1 LLPFFQRWI
10 HRWILEGANPIIWY
24 ERILPIPEMGSRGK
38 EKNAEFF
45 SNEGD
50 LEESRPCASIRETR
64 RSMKKYPII
73 ALCLLFGMGLTVAE
87 RCEGQTVEIFPPE
100 LNRVPISTL
109 GSGRYWQQLR
119 IVLDHADAASDSVV
133 SVAMPAGIVVADTDG
148 DDRVDEEVRVVYDP
162 VESEI
167 PGFVVSPATTPV
179 HIVLKSSRPAA
190 SGGVIYLQ
198 FPIVVTAVP
207 SKLQVDYGRVE
218 FAFPIEVD
226 QVKGPRLNLVVQEE
240 FSALAA
246 MDLVRL
252 NPVFAQGS
260 DTTTTA
266 LGTFFPEEARVLLQP
281 PPDLVFDGGV
291 GTLSNLLNAN
301 TSGIEDGLDDN
312 DTQYRFFWS
321 TTANLEVVDE
331 AVEIEAL
338 VIGVDG
344 EKLYLEQERGERAVR
359 LLTRDLPAGTYYLYI
374 TSPLTGKIPLA
385 RSRGLVVRH
394 EPVILQL
401 GPGDADIT
409 LDSGRLLNL
418 RGEATGEGQ
427 ESAEIE
433 FAVIDHDDEVGVG
446 LFYSESEELET
457 TVIQLDEQGVSGIGG
472 AFPIPGGQ
480 GLEETGTSFTW
491 NIVEPELIAA
501 GDYYIYA
508 AVSDGKTHSLRR
520 SEGQVKVRHSPFLR
534 LDALNDEV
542 VSGADTIV
550 TGGVEPQRFVTFTWG
565 RSGFSGDEDVDDDA
579 RISLYYS
586 PIPAVTPLQPEGW
599 SLPGGVDE
607 FLATLGDQVQSIA
620 TDIAEDPDRRQD
632 NQYVWDLWQLEEDEV
647 PEEGKVLYVYGI
659 IEDAFSRR
667 LVQLNGGR
675 LNDAAARLVFDHPPA
690 LRLVQPVA
698 NVVLRPDRSGRIA
711 WEDIDLDGD
720 ARLRV
725 LLSQADLGP
734 IADYAE
740 VVAGGAI
747 VVNAEA
753 GKADPAV
760 DPEWDLSENDPI
772 DHLDIRVD
780 ELGIDNGTY
789 YPYVAITDGQFDTGT
804 LAWGGGS
811 EIEVQGVGEAVA
823 GDESIRVLP
832 QVFTVGTAGGRQ
844 ISEVRI
850 DADGEMVDLV
860 LVTLRVDAS
869 LFAVA
874 DQDSLREG
882 VQPFVVGDGFSRAR
896 MVTNRTVETE
906 DGGLQLV
913 LEYFEPTAASI
924 SGLDGEKA
932 LATFTLVALEQ
943 EGLAIVE
950 LESDGNGEGLSR
962 LERDGQLVAAPPP
975 GQVAEGTLVA
985 GRGLVRGKV
994 ELEGRSDMT
1003 AVVDVSLRQR
1013 GRYAD
1018 VPDALF
1024 EVNDAVPEREG
1035 VQIQLAEDGSFELTQ
1050 VPIGRL
1056 DVHLHLDGYLDGWIA
1071 GLDLY
1076 PAQIVEDQVVELFGG
1091 DVAGYLDV
1099 DGSSL
1104 PDNEVT
1110 LADWDYVASF
1120 YGAAAGDGEEVGR
1133 ADITADGVIDIKD
1146 LSLVGANYR
1155 DRGPQPVYK
1164 EGIGEAG
1171 EVLLSLH
1178 GRVEE
1183 VVQGQVVELAVRGQG
1198 MRGIRA
1204 FELELR
1210 YAEGDW
1216 AMVGQETTGGL
1227 SAQRGDARGWLT
1239 AAVLPGRERD
1249 FSSAEELVVWRL
1261 RALRTGAAA
1270 PMLQPRTFLDRW
1282 EGEVAARLLEE
1293 RSAEVLPTAFVL
1305 EQNYPNPFNP
1315 KTTIPFAVPA
1325 IAEVR
1330 LEVFDIL
1337 GQRVAVLWDGE
1348 VAAGEHRLHWDGRDA
1363 KGRMLGSGVY
1373 LYRLQLPQG
1382 GIQIKRMLLVR

>member
-1 LLPFFQRWI
+1 MVLEDSPAPKVGR
-10 HRWILEGANPIIWY
+10 RAEGAH
-24 ERILPIPEMGSRGK
+24 
-38 EKNAEFF
+38 AEFF
-45 SNEGD
+45 STEGD
-50 LEESRPCASIRETR
+50 LEESRPCSSIRETR

-73 ALCLLFGMGLTVAE
+73 ALCLFLGIGLTMAE
-87 RCEGQTVEIFPPE
+87 KCEGQAVEIFPPE
-100 LNRVPISTL
+100 LNRVPISAL

-133 SVAMPAGIVVADTDG
+133 SVVMPLGISVVDTDG
-148 DDRVDEEVRVVYDP
+148 DGRMAEEVRVVYEP
-162 VESEI
+162 VGSEI
-167 PGFVVSPATTPV
+167 PGIVVSPATTALR
-179 HIVLKSSRPAA
+179 IVLHSARPAA
-190 SGGVIYLQ
+190 AGGTIYLQ
-198 FPIVVTAVP
+198 FPIITQFSIITAEP
-207 SKLQVDYGRVE
+207 PPVDVNYGRVE
-218 FAFPIEVD
+218 FAAPSERDLEVGPT
-226 QVKGPRLNLVVQEE
+226 VKLIAHGE
-240 FSALAA
+240 FDALAS
-246 MDLVRL
+246 MDLVRF
-252 NPVFAQGS
+252 NPVLAQGV

-266 LGTFFPEEARVLLQP
+266 LGAVFPDEGQVLLQP
-281 PPDLVFDGGV
+281 PPDLVFDAGV

-301 TSGIEDGLDDN
+301 TPGIEDGFDDN
-312 DTQYRFFWS
+312 DTQYRLFWS
-321 TTANLEVVDE
+321 SSPNLTTVDGD
-331 AVEIEAL
+331 AEIEAM
-338 VIGVDG
+338 VVVGEEEEVYFEG
-344 EKLYLEQERGERAVR
+344 EKGERAVR
-359 LLTRDLPAGTYYLYI
+359 LLTRDIPAGIYYLYI
-374 TSPLTGKIPLA
+374 TSPLTGDIPLA
-385 RSRGLVVRH
+385 RSRAIDIRH
-394 EPVILQL
+394 EPVILRL
-401 GPGDADIT
+401 GPSDADIT

-446 LFYSESEELET
+446 LFYSERGDLET
-457 TVIQLDEQGVSGIGG
+457 TVIVLDEQGVSSIGG

-480 GLEETGTSFTW
+480 GLEETRTSFAW
-491 NIVEPELIAA
+491 NIVEPELVAA
-501 GDYYIYA
+501 GDYYVYA
-508 AVSDGKTHSLRR
+508 AASDGETHSLRR
-520 SEGQVKVRHSPFLR
+520 SERQVRVRHSPFLR

-542 VSGADTIV
+542 ISGADTIV

-565 RSGFSGDEDVDDDA
+565 RRGFGGDEDVDDDA

-586 PIPAVTPLQPEGW
+586 PIPAITPLQSEGW

-607 FLATLGDQVQSIA
+607 FLATLGDQVRSIA

-632 NQYVWDLWQLEEDEV
+632 NQYVWDLWQLEENEV
-647 PEEGKVLYVYGI
+647 PEEGTVFYVYGI

-675 LNDAAARLVFDHPPA
+675 LNDAASRLVFNHPPA

-698 NVVLRPDRSGRIA
+698 NVVLQPDRSGRIA
-711 WEDIDLDGD
+711 WEDVDLDGD

-725 LLSQADLGP
+725 LLSQVDLGP

-747 VVNAEA
+747 VVNAEE

-760 DPEWDLSENDPI
+760 DPERDLSENDPT

-780 ELGIDNGTY
+780 ELKIGNGTY
-789 YPYVAITDGQFDTGT
+789 FPYVAITDERFDTGA
-804 LAWGGGS
+804 LAWRGGG
-811 EIEVQGVGEAVA
+811 EIEVQGVGEAGA

-832 QVFTVGTAGGRQ
+832 QVFTVGTEGGRQ
-844 ISEVRI
+844 VSEVRI
-850 DADGEMVDLV
+850 DAGGERVDLV

-869 LFAVA
+869 FFDVA

-882 VQPFVVGDGFSRAR
+882 VQPFVIGENFSLAR
-896 MVTNRTVETE
+896 LVTNRAVQTG

-913 LEYFEPTAASI
+913 LEYFEPTAANI
-924 SGLDGEKA
+924 PGLDGESA
-932 LATFTLVALEQ
+932 LATFTLIALKQ

-950 LESDGNGEGLSR
+950 LESDGNGGGLSR

-975 GQVAEGTLVA
+975 GPVAEGTLVV

-1003 AVVDVSLRQR
+1003 AAIEVSLRQR
-1013 GRYAD
+1013 GRYVD
-1018 VPDALF
+1018 VQDSLF
-1024 EVNDAVPEREG
+1024 IETNDAVPESEG

-1050 VPIGRL
+1050 VPVGRL
-1056 DVHLHLDGYLDGWIA
+1056 DLHLHLDGYLDGWIA

-1076 PAQIVEDQVVELFGG
+1076 PAQIVEDQVMKLLGG

-1099 DGSSL
+1099 DGSTL

-1120 YGAAAGDGEEVGR
+1120 YGAVAGEGEEVGL
-1133 ADITADGVIDIKD
+1133 ADITADGAIDIKD

-1164 EGIGEAG
+1164 EGIAEAG

-1178 GRVEE
+1178 GRVGE

-1198 MRGIRA
+1198 MRGVRA

-1216 AMVGQETTGGL
+1216 AMVGQETAGGL
-1227 SAQRGDARGWLT
+1227 SAQRRDARGWVT
-1239 AAVLPGRERD
+1239 AAVLLGRERD
-1249 FSSAEELVVWRL
+1249 FGAIEELVVWRM

-1270 PMLQPRTFLDRW
+1270 PVLRPRTFLDRW
-1282 EGEVAARLLEE
+1282 EGEVAARLLNE
-1293 RSAEVLPTAFVL
+1293 RILEVLPSTFAL
-1305 EQNYPNPFNP
+1305 GQNYPNPFNP

-1325 IAEVR
+1325 IADVR
-1330 LEVFDIL
+1330 LEVFDVI

-1348 VAAGEHRLHWDGRDA
+1348 LGAGEHRLDWDGRDE

-1382 GIQIKRMLLVR
+1382 EIEIKRMLLVR